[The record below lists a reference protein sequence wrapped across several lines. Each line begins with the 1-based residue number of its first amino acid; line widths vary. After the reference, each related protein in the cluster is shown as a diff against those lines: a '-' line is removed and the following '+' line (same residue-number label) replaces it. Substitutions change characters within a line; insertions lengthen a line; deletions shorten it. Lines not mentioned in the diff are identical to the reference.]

1 MADINLKTDADA
13 GKSFTSE
20 PYVEPDKNHYGETY
34 EQVRDTD
41 KIETVLKNSSNL
53 QFTEKNQND
62 YLRLLMP
69 KYSRRV
75 EVEDLDRNFWVIGQT
90 LNYLSR
96 KFYINISEEKFRFEK
111 TLEKDRDEHNYSD
124 YPHKIVFNEGVDGIK
139 TPYSVKDY
147 CYHSN
152 ELNDIFEEESIWYRQ
167 MGGFKSPDEAY
178 LIGGGGTIPF
188 LNFYKPRPDAI
199 PIFSLTQT
207 ESSDIETFNAGNRY
221 KKYKKSLQDE
231 ESYMNFLGKINTFL
245 YDGHNNNIIINN
257 QTIELLDSTH
267 GQIVISNVPEI
278 SPIKVHGI
286 IDTDL
291 NPAEGVEELSQ
302 NRWKTYPD
310 DTEREDHNKY
320 PLDHYVIKRDA
331 DVVSYST
338 GGTIK
343 FEQFSEGQ
351 IIYFIIDNKEKEYL
365 PTLAQDEYYLR
376 TEGYY
381 IKTMKTGG
389 HIKKHGYVFPKEYE
403 WKKID
408 PFYYNIKALNDVRAI
423 DGAGQLSG
431 ETFDIDGGSNIGLLA
446 LNYIDQKFMWVD
458 GMWKNLDLM
467 SFRDGPTVPLY
478 RIVENGSMFRVLGD
492 SSTDITGQ
500 VKTPTINGEPYGAD
514 IRDHDVVRYNGI
526 CYEWWNGSWRQ
537 IKECDASFVNIFIW
551 LPERTA
557 TLRGVYYWTLKWL
570 IPPGIGEYE

>member
-221 KKYKKSLQDE
+221 KKYNKHYTSLFLTYSFDFFFFFLFK
-231 ESYMNFLGKINTFL
+231 NFKRNFV
-245 YDGHNNNIIINN
+245 
-257 QTIELLDSTH
+257 LL
-267 GQIVISNVPEI
+267 
-278 SPIKVHGI
+278 
-286 IDTDL
+286 
-291 NPAEGVEELSQ
+291 
-302 NRWKTYPD
+302 
-310 DTEREDHNKY
+310 
-320 PLDHYVIKRDA
+320 
-331 DVVSYST
+331 
-338 GGTIK
+338 
-343 FEQFSEGQ
+343 FS
-351 IIYFIIDNKEKEYL
+351 FTN
-365 PTLAQDEYYLR
+365 
-376 TEGYY
+376 
-381 IKTMKTGG
+381 
-389 HIKKHGYVFPKEYE
+389 
-403 WKKID
+403 
-408 PFYYNIKALNDVRAI
+408 
-423 DGAGQLSG
+423 
-431 ETFDIDGGSNIGLLA
+431 
-446 LNYIDQKFMWVD
+446 
-458 GMWKNLDLM
+458 
-467 SFRDGPTVPLY
+467 
-478 RIVENGSMFRVLGD
+478 
-492 SSTDITGQ
+492 
-500 VKTPTINGEPYGAD
+500 
-514 IRDHDVVRYNGI
+514 
-526 CYEWWNGSWRQ
+526 
-537 IKECDASFVNIFIW
+537 
-551 LPERTA
+551 
-557 TLRGVYYWTLKWL
+557 
-570 IPPGIGEYE
+570 